1 MKKLLAFV
9 VFICS
14 LSFSSTAYASN
25 EQPLCVPTT
34 DKLYLYDFSSKI
46 EITNH
51 GGVYDSSNGFQFDYT
66 RNCKVS
72 PITKIL
78 VEDNFGITEYPSSG
92 YGSFRFSYTTLSVSN
107 CWQISRL
114 SAYGESE
121 QSNKVC
127 YIAPVIQPVSVT
139 GIFMYLNSSGAIDG
153 DVYIKWTKGNDS
165 SSLYWTV
172 CPASP
177 TWNPVDPAWSW
188 EQTSSSGQTIFTG
201 AVSEGVRCYLV
212 SAKNGNGVLSLPT
225 RVEYTYAK
233 WMAQPYSVSPKYI
246 VSNPASAGT
255 YYRLPSA
262 GTLYGNNPTKCVG
275 ICYGVPSS
283 VNGLPRNTL
292 VNGYFKA
299 NGTWVNPYTRSKP

>member
-1 MKKLLAFV
+1 MKKLLAFA

-51 GGVYDSSNGFQFDYT
+51 GGVYDSSNGFEFDYT

-78 VEDNFGITEYPSSG
+78 VEDSFGITEYPSSG

-127 YIAPVIQPVSVT
+127 YTPPVVNPIRNTRIYIYQ
-139 GIFMYLNSSGAIDG
+139 NSYGQLDG
-153 DVYIKWTKGNDS
+153 SVYIHYQKDYYSSIFWTSCDVSKWPWTYTSDSWKTSQEFTNYGNVSSDNQYCMLAYARNEKG
-165 SSLYWTV
+165 
-172 CPASP
+172 
-177 TWNPVDPAWSW
+177 
-188 EQTSSSGQTIFTG
+188 I
-201 AVSEGVRCYLV
+201 
-212 SAKNGNGVLSLPT
+212 LSLPFK
-225 RVEYTYAK
+225 VEFTYSLF
-233 WMAQPYSVSPKYI
+233 MAQPYNAASNPKYTTLLYTPP
-246 VSNPASAGT
+246 VSSNFSG
-255 YYRLPSA
+255 YNYGL
-262 GTLYGNNPTKCVG
+262 GNNNCVG
-275 ICYGVPSS
+275 VCYGVPSK
-283 VNGLPRNTL
+283 VNGLPRDTY
-292 VNGYFKA
+292 VNGYYRS
-299 NGTWVNPYTRSKP
+299 NGTWVGPYTRSKP